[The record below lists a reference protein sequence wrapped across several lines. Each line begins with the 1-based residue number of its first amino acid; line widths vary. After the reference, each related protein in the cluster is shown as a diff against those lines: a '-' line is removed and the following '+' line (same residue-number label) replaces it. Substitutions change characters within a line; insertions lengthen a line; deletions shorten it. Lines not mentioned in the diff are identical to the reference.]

1 MGGWRV
7 VTKVKWAGGRGH
19 FERLESRMEGW
30 GTQGNC
36 RVVSKVKG
44 GHVGRLESR
53 MEGWG
58 TVGG

>member
-30 GTQGNC
+30 GTLGGW
-36 RVVSKVKG
+36 RVVVKVKG
-44 GHVGRLESR
+44 GGLWEVE
-53 MEGWG
+53 E
-58 TVGG
+58 